1 MVPHS
6 KARLF
11 DFVVAHNEQVADGI
25 WRMVVSTGHDLVAG
39 LAPGMF
45 VNVRPAG
52 DSSQI
57 LRIPLSFAEADPK
70 EDTVELVY
78 AVVGIGTRRL
88 SQMVPGTRSTVVGP
102 LGNGW
107 RLPTSGERA
116 LLVAGGVGLPPVVA
130 ATSLLHAAG
139 ISATCVV
146 GARTAGMLWRGG
158 LERLES
164 LGAEVHVVTDDG
176 TEGTPGLTTDVMA
189 DLLAQAGGH
198 AYGSVYTC
206 GPTPMMAGVA
216 RLAHRA
222 GIPCQASLER
232 MMTCGFGACSTC
244 NVALAAGGYASCCM
258 DGPVFDA
265 EEVAW

>member
-1 MVPHS
+1 MIPHS

-11 DFVVAHNEQVADGI
+11 GFRVEENARVAEGV
-25 WRMVVSTGHDLVAG
+25 WRMVLSSDHALVGG

-57 LRIPLSFAEADPK
+57 LRIPLSFATADASA
-70 EDTVELVY
+70 DVVEIVY

-88 SQMVPGTRSTVVGP
+88 SEMAPGSESTLVGP
-102 LGNGW
+102 LGRGW
-107 RLPTSGERA
+107 RLPASRERA

-130 ATSLLHAAG
+130 AARMLAEAG
-139 ISATCVV
+139 VAATCVV
-146 GARTAGMLWRGG
+146 GAQTAGKLWRGG
-158 LERLES
+158 LDLLGS
-164 LGAEVHVVTDDG
+164 LGCEVRVATDDG
-176 TEGTPGLTTDVMA
+176 SAGTRGLTTDVMA
-189 DLLAQAGGH
+189 DLLGRGS
-198 AYGSVYTC
+198 YGSAYTC

-216 RLAHRA
+216 RLAREA
-222 GIPCQASLER
+222 QLPCQASLER